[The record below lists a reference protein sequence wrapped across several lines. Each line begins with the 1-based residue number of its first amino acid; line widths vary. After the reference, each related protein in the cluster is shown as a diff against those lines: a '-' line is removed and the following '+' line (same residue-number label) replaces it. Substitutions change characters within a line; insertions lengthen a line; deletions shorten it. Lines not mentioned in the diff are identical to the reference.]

1 MNGDV
6 TIPTTMRFRPNQY
19 AIAPRFE
26 AAVSRE
32 HDSGGP
38 TAAMTVAK
46 EVVVRYTVALLLFDA
61 NKVPKPHTASL
72 TLGFLILVLFAVH

>member
-1 MNGDV
+1 MAIEGNDNWFPFMNGDV

-46 EVVVRYTVALLLFDA
+46 KVVVRYTVTLLLLDA
-61 NKVPKPHTASL
+61 KEVRNIQQK
-72 TLGFLILVLFAVH
+72 